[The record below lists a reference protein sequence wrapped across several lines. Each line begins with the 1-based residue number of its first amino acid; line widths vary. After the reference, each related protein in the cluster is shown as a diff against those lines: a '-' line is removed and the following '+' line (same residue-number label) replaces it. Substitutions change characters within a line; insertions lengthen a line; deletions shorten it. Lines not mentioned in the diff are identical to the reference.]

1 MTDPELQ
8 SFMPE
13 LRSSMNL
20 NALFGIVFAGVTA
33 GLGAFVGAYLRKSG
47 ENRAANENFAA
58 IREQLKTT
66 TRDTESI
73 KQQLTGN
80 AWRIQQQWSAREQYY
95 SKLLTH
101 LHYFRLV
108 LDDLSDYYMEP
119 GGEHTPDS
127 EMGERFQRLQSDAST
142 SFTEVERLLGP
153 AALFLSSEAV
163 ASLRKL
169 IAEHWG
175 LANFDA
181 ICTADY
187 VSGATKLASAAY
199 DQVLKE
205 ARVHLGIEGD
215 A

>member
-1 MTDPELQ
+1 MDTNMLI
-8 SFMPE
+8 SI
-13 LRSSMNL
+13 LV
-20 NALFGIVFAGVTA
+20 AGIAA
-33 GLGAFVGAYLRKSG
+33 AIGAFVGAYLRKSG
-47 ENRAANENFAA
+47 ENLAANENFAA

-80 AWRIQQQWSAREQYY
+80 AWRNQQQWSAREQYY

-101 LHYFRLV
+101 LHHFRLV

-127 EMGERFQRLQSDAST
+127 EMGDRFQKLLSDASA
-142 SFTEVERLLGP
+142 SFAEVERLLGP
-153 AALFLSSEAV
+153 AALFLSSQAV

-169 IAEHWG
+169 FAEHWG
-175 LANFDA
+175 LANFEA
-181 ICTADY
+181 VCTADY
-187 VSGATKLASAAY
+187 VSGAGKLAAGAY
-199 DQVLKE
+199 DQVLRE
-205 ARVHLGIEGD
+205 ARTQLGIEGD